1 MHFNRINCI
10 NLNNKINK
18 KKIKQ
23 VSLI

>member
-1 MHFNRINCI
+1 MHFNRINYI